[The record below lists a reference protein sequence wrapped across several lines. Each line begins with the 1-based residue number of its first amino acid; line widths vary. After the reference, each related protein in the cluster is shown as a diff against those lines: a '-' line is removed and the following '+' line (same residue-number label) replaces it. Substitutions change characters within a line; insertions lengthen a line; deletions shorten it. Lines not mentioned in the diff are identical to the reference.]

1 MSAADA
7 PLPLPQSRVSSEAA
21 SSDAE
26 RATPIVGAGGHWVL
40 QHGDALAVLRSM
52 PDASVDAVITDPPYS
67 SGGFTR
73 GDRSMPPAMK
83 YTMNGTKIERPAFS
97 GDNRDQRSFAYWCAL
112 WLGECLRVAKPG
124 APLCVFTDWRQ
135 LPTMT
140 DAVQAGGWV
149 WRGIV
154 VWDKTEACRPAM
166 GRFAAQCE
174 YVVWGTAGP
183 SRDDEE
189 VGCLWGVIRE
199 PVRMADK
206 HHVTG
211 KPRVVMQ
218 QLVRIC
224 PPSGIVLDPFAGSG
238 TTGVAALLE
247 GRRFVG
253 NEISAEYVGIARQRL
268 EAAEANV
275 DLEAYRAGQEP
286 LFGPF
291 WSHAPAVRGEPE
303 SR

>member
-1 MSAADA
+1 MSAEATSLPSPSADDA
-7 PLPLPQSRVSSEAA
+7 SPEPGQSA
-21 SSDAE
+21 
-26 RATPIVGAGGHWVL
+26 PIVGAGGRWVL
-40 QHGDALAVLRSM
+40 HHGDALAVLRSM

-112 WLGECLRVAKPG
+112 WLGEFLRVAKPG

-135 LPTMT
+135 LPTVT

-199 PVRMADK
+199 PVRVADK

-211 KPRVVMQ
+211 KPSVVMQ

-224 PPSGIVLDPFAGSG
+224 PTSGIVLDPFAGSG
-238 TTGVAALLE
+238 TTGVAALRE

-253 NEISAEYVGIARQRL
+253 DEISEEYVAIARQRL

-275 DLEAYRAGQEP
+275 DIEAHRAGQEP
-286 LFGPF
+286 LFRP
-291 WSHAPAVRGEPE
+291 S
-303 SR
+303 SCK

>member
-1 MSAADA
+1 MSAEVTSLPSPSADGA
-7 PLPLPQSRVSSEAA
+7 ISEPSRSS
-21 SSDAE
+21 
-26 RATPIVGAGGHWVL
+26 PIVGVGGRWVL
-40 QHGDALAVLRSM
+40 HHGDALAVLRSM

-73 GDRSMPPAMK
+73 GDRSLPPAMK

-112 WLGECLRVAKPG
+112 WLSECLRIAKPG

-149 WRGIV
+149 WRGII

-183 SRDDEE
+183 SRDDQE

-199 PVRMADK
+199 PVRTADK

-211 KPRVVMQ
+211 KPTAVMQ
-218 QLVRIC
+218 RLVKIC
-224 PPSGIVLDPFAGSG
+224 PPGGIVLDPFAGSA
-238 TTGVAALLE
+238 TTGVAALGE
-247 GRRFVG
+247 GRQFVG
-253 NEISAEYVGIARQRL
+253 IEVASEYVRIALERL
-268 EAAEANV
+268 SAAEVGIDV
-275 DLEAYRAGQEP
+275 DAYRSRQEP
-286 LFGPF
+286 LFGRE
-291 WSHAPAVRGEPE
+291 STEPE
-303 SR
+303 PVARSPA

>member
-1 MSAADA
+1 MSAEAA
-7 PLPLPQSRVSSEAA
+7 PLPSPSA
-21 SSDAE
+21 SDGTGAE
-26 RATPIVGAGGHWVL
+26 PGRSAPIVGAGGRWVL
-40 QHGDALAVLRSM
+40 HHGDALAVLRAM

-73 GDRSMPPAMK
+73 GDRSLPPAMK
-83 YTMNGTKIERPAFS
+83 YTMNGTKIERPRFS
-97 GDNRDQRSFAYWCAL
+97 GDNRDQRSFVYWCAL

-183 SRDDEE
+183 SRDDED

-211 KPRVVMQ
+211 KPTAVMQ
-218 QLVRIC
+218 RLVRIC
-224 PPSGIVLDPFAGSG
+224 PPDGVVLDPFAGSG

-247 GRRFVG
+247 GRTFLGV
-253 NEISAEYVGIARQRL
+253 EVAAEYVRIARDRL
-268 EAAEANV
+268 EATGAQVQLA
-275 DLEAYRAGQEP
+275 DYRGGQQP
-286 LFGPF
+286 LFQPSQVVG
-291 WSHAPAVRGEPE
+291 S
-303 SR
+303 

>member
-1 MSAADA
+1 MSAEATSLPSPSADCA
-7 PLPLPQSRVSSEAA
+7 SSEPDRSAA
-21 SSDAE
+21 
-26 RATPIVGAGGHWVL
+26 IVDAGGRWVL
-40 QHGDALAVLRSM
+40 HHGDALAVLRSM

-83 YTMNGTKIERPAFS
+83 YTMNGTKIARPAFS

-211 KPRVVMQ
+211 KPTAVMQ
-218 QLVRIC
+218 RLVRIC
-224 PPSGIVLDPFAGSG
+224 PPDGVVLDPFAGSG

-247 GRRFVG
+247 GRTFLGVEVAG
-253 NEISAEYVGIARQRL
+253 EYARIARDRL
-268 EAAEANV
+268 EATAAQIQLA
-275 DLEAYRAGQEP
+275 DYRAGQEP
-286 LFGPF
+286 LFPRSQVVG
-291 WSHAPAVRGEPE
+291 S
-303 SR
+303 

>member
-1 MSAADA
+1 MSAEATS
-7 PLPLPQSRVSSEAA
+7 LPSPDCANSEPGRSA
-21 SSDAE
+21 
-26 RATPIVGAGGHWVL
+26 PIVGAGGRWVL
-40 QHGDALAVLRSM
+40 HHGDALAVLRAM

-73 GDRSMPPAMK
+73 GDRSLPPAMK

-174 YVVWGTAGP
+174 YIVWGDGGAEQRRRGRRVP
-183 SRDDEE
+183 
-189 VGCLWGVIRE
+189 LGVIRE

-211 KPRVVMQ
+211 KPTAVMQ
-218 QLVRIC
+218 RLVAIR
-224 PPSGIVLDPFAGSG
+224 PPDGVVLDPFAGSG

-247 GRRFVG
+247 GRTFLGVEVAG
-253 NEISAEYVGIARQRL
+253 EYARIARDRL
-268 EAAEANV
+268 GATGLHLQLA
-275 DLEAYRAGQEP
+275 DYRAGQQP
-286 LFGPF
+286 LFP
-291 WSHAPAVRGEPE
+291 
-303 SR
+303 

>member
-1 MSAADA
+1 
-7 PLPLPQSRVSSEAA
+7 
-21 SSDAE
+21 
-26 RATPIVGAGGHWVL
+26 VL
-40 QHGDALAVLRSM
+40 HHGDALAVLRSM

-73 GDRSMPPAMK
+73 GDRSLPPAMK
-83 YTMNGTKIERPAFS
+83 YTMNGTKIARPAFS

-211 KPRVVMQ
+211 KPTAVMR

-224 PPSGIVLDPFAGSG
+224 PPDGVVLDPFAGSG

-247 GRRFVG
+247 ERNFVG
-253 NEISAEYVGIARQRL
+253 VEVAGEYARIASDRL
-268 EAAEANV
+268 GATASQVQLA
-275 DLEAYRAGQEP
+275 DYRAGQQP
-286 LFGPF
+286 LFP
-291 WSHAPAVRGEPE
+291 
-303 SR
+303 

>member
-1 MSAADA
+1 MSADA
-7 PLPLPQSRVSSEAA
+7 TSLPSPSTDGVDSEPVQRAPTAGA
-21 SSDAE
+21 SG
-26 RATPIVGAGGHWVL
+26 RWVL
-40 QHGDALAVLRSM
+40 HQGDALAVLRSM

-73 GDRSMPPAMK
+73 GDRSLPPAMK

-124 APLCVFTDWRQ
+124 ALLCVFTDWRQ

-174 YVVWGTAGP
+174 YVLWGTAGP
-183 SRDDEE
+183 SCDDEE

-206 HHVTG
+206 HHITG
-211 KPRVVMQ
+211 KPTAVMQ
-218 QLVRIC
+218 RLARIC
-224 PPSGIVLDPFAGSG
+224 PRAGVILDPFAGSG

-247 GRRFVG
+247 GRRFAG
-253 NEISAEYVGIARQRL
+253 IEMSAAYVAIGRERL
-268 EAAEANV
+268 EGTGANV
-275 DLEAYRAGQEP
+275 ELEAHRNGQEP
-286 LFGPF
+286 LFGR
-291 WSHAPAVRGEPE
+291 SA
-303 SR
+303 